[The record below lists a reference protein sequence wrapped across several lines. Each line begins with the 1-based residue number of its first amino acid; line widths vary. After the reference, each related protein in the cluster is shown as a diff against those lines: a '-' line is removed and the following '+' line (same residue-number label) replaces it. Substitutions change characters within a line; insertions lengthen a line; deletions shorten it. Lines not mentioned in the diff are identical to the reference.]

1 MIFTHKDVFLPRQTE
16 KALKFCFEYE
26 GGFLSRQTFS
36 FEHEAGFLPR
46 QIRKMLKNRFLNMKT
61 TFKPHLHVNIKHV
74 TPPTYSFSKWIFGRG
89 GGFLPRQTRLN
100 GCRQ

>member
-16 KALKFCFEYE
+16 KTLKFCFEYE

-46 QIRKMLKNRFLNMKT
+46 QIRKTLQ
-61 TFKPHLHVNIKHV
+61 
-74 TPPTYSFSKWIFGRG
+74 KWIFEYENN
-89 GGFLPRQTRLN
+89 FQASSPCKHQTHN
-100 GCRQ
+100 PTYI

>member
-36 FEHEAGFLPR
+36 FEYIWKLVFFLV
-46 QIRKMLKNRFLNMKT
+46 KYVKC
-61 TFKPHLHVNIKHV
+61 
-74 TPPTYSFSKWIFGRG
+74 SKIDF
-89 GGFLPRQTRLN
+89 
-100 GCRQ
+100 